1 MENIKQNQDRCPI
14 CGSPH
19 FIKIDSNEYQCENC
33 GFLKVHNEELSEE
46 KILVI
51 NAYSILRQ
59 GNYVDAEE
67 AFDDILNKYKN
78 NYEALWGKICSH
90 HGIVFVEDNNKIYPA
105 FHDIVDIN
113 FLEEKDYKRFLSI
126 CPEKLKEV
134 YINLAKRIE
143 DLRDKYYKQVLK
155 EKPYD
160 IFISFKASDEKNNKT
175 KDYFEATNL
184 HSFLVEKG
192 YKVFFSPVSLKEK
205 TASEYEPYI
214 YHALRTAKVM
224 IVYGQKEEYFEAK
237 WLKNEWGRF
246 IRMIDEGIKEDG
258 SLIVCYENMNPNNLP
273 NRLKKLQCL
282 NLSDKTAYITLDKV
296 LHKLINEKINSK
308 QKVNDNNITMDNVI
322 IGNIIEF
329 GSYPETLKDKSIN
342 IISNITDEKGFY
354 LGDDNEKYAYL
365 VSNIY
370 ENETTIKGIK
380 IKSGKGLYFKVEPI
394 KWKVKN
400 VINGKACLES
410 ENIIDSH
417 LFDDISNNYE
427 TSCIRKYL
435 NNDFYNRAFTE
446 NEKKIITETDSNIK
460 VVNTVKKGIIFKRK
474 TIETNEKMVRDKVTL
489 IGEELNYEPKKI
501 TDYAKANYGIFY
513 TKGRGKYW
521 IKKPNESGTF
531 FNCSIDWRGDT
542 LDMTGCEQKEIGVVP
557 VIWIDLK

>member
-90 HGIVFVEDNNKIYPA
+90 HGIVFVEDNNKIYPT

-113 FLEEKDYKRFLSI
+113 FLEEEGFKRFLSI

-160 IFISFKASDEKNNKT
+160 IFISFKASDEKGNNT
-175 KDYFEATNL
+175 KDYIEATNL

-192 YKVFFSPVSLKEK
+192 YKVFFSPVSLKDK

-258 SLIVCYENMNPNNLP
+258 SLIVCYENMNPNN
-273 NRLKKLQCL
+273 
-282 NLSDKTAYITLDKV
+282 
-296 LHKLINEKINSK
+296 
-308 QKVNDNNITMDNVI
+308 
-322 IGNIIEF
+322 
-329 GSYPETLKDKSIN
+329 
-342 IISNITDEKGFY
+342 
-354 LGDDNEKYAYL
+354 
-365 VSNIY
+365 
-370 ENETTIKGIK
+370 
-380 IKSGKGLYFKVEPI
+380 
-394 KWKVKN
+394 
-400 VINGKACLES
+400 
-410 ENIIDSH
+410 
-417 LFDDISNNYE
+417 
-427 TSCIRKYL
+427 
-435 NNDFYNRAFTE
+435 
-446 NEKKIITETDSNIK
+446 
-460 VVNTVKKGIIFKRK
+460 
-474 TIETNEKMVRDKVTL
+474 
-489 IGEELNYEPKKI
+489 
-501 TDYAKANYGIFY
+501 
-513 TKGRGKYW
+513 
-521 IKKPNESGTF
+521 
-531 FNCSIDWRGDT
+531 
-542 LDMTGCEQKEIGVVP
+542 
-557 VIWIDLK
+557 

>member
-1 MENIKQNQDRCPI
+1 
-14 CGSPH
+14 
-19 FIKIDSNEYQCENC
+19 
-33 GFLKVHNEELSEE
+33 
-46 KILVI
+46 
-51 NAYSILRQ
+51 
-59 GNYVDAEE
+59 
-67 AFDDILNKYKN
+67 
-78 NYEALWGKICSH
+78 
-90 HGIVFVEDNNKIYPA
+90 
-105 FHDIVDIN
+105 
-113 FLEEKDYKRFLSI
+113 
-126 CPEKLKEV
+126 
-134 YINLAKRIE
+134 
-143 DLRDKYYKQVLK
+143 
-155 EKPYD
+155 
-160 IFISFKASDEKNNKT
+160 
-175 KDYFEATNL
+175 
-184 HSFLVEKG
+184 
-192 YKVFFSPVSLKEK
+192 
-205 TASEYEPYI
+205 
-214 YHALRTAKVM
+214 M

-282 NLSDKTAYITLDKV
+282 NLSDKTSYITLDKV

-380 IKSGKGLYFKVEPI
+380 IKSGEGLYFKVEPI
-394 KWKVKN
+394 KWRVKN

-460 VVNTVKKGIIFKRK
+460 VVNTVKK
-474 TIETNEKMVRDKVTL
+474 RD
-489 IGEELNYEPKKI
+489 Y
-501 TDYAKANYGIFY
+501 F
-513 TKGRGKYW
+513 
-521 IKKPNESGTF
+521 
-531 FNCSIDWRGDT
+531 
-542 LDMTGCEQKEIGVVP
+542 
-557 VIWIDLK
+557 